1 MKKYVL
7 HNRYSLFASITVL
20 VFLVVLIE
28 GRLNGRV
35 SERFGFTSPLLDI
48 RVNER

>member
-7 HNRYSLFASITVL
+7 QKRYSLFASITLL
-20 VFLVVLIE
+20 VFLVVLVE
-28 GRLNGRV
+28 GRLSGRI

-48 RVNER
+48 RVNDR